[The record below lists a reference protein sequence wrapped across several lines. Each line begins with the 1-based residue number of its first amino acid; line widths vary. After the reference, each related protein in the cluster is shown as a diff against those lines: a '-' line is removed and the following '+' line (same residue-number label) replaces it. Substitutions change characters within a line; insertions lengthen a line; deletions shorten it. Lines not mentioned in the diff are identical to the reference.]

1 MFSTQEKT
9 LKEAKLPQEVQL
21 ADMDAVLKKLDELKT
36 EANKNHADLKAE
48 IAKMNEEFQKAKIEW
63 EKKAEEW
70 RVEKVE
76 LGNRIKKLEEKIE
89 RQDRDKRRN
98 NVVIKGVQ
106 IEGNQMEEKV
116 EELLRD
122 KLKIVAKVKKGYSVK
137 GKDDKRIIIAE
148 MDSWENKKEVMK
160 MKGLLKDTNIFIEND
175 QTYEERKIQAEL
187 RKIMKEEKE
196 KGRKVKMGY
205 QKIIIDE
212 VRYDWDPIKQAIFKF
227 QPKN

>member
-212 VRYDWDPIKQAIFKF
+212 
-227 QPKN
+227 PKN